1 MRKLLPFRTSSKIL
15 KKKKPKQIKEA
26 KAINKTGIEQ
36 KDLRTPNRKFN
47 ARTRE
52 ILRQKSDWTKDITGF
67 GSISKKAF
75 ENILIILKCFTR
87 VGRQQTSMLNI
98 LLCHFV

>member
-15 KKKKPKQIKEA
+15 KKKQKKIKEA
-26 KAINKTGIEQ
+26 KARNKTGIEQ

>member
-15 KKKKPKQIKEA
+15 KKKQKKIKEA

>member
-15 KKKKPKQIKEA
+15 KKKPKQNKEA
-26 KAINKTGIEQ
+26 KATNKTGIEQ

-52 ILRQKSDWTKDITGF
+52 ILRQKSDWTKDITCF

-87 VGRQQTSMLNI
+87 VGKQQTSMLNI
-98 LLCHFV
+98 LSCHFV

>member
-1 MRKLLPFRTSSKIL
+1 MRKLLPFRKSSKIL
-15 KKKKPKQIKEA
+15 KTKTKTKEA

-36 KDLRTPNRKFN
+36 KDLRTANRKFN

-75 ENILIILKCFTR
+75 EYILIILKCFTR
-87 VGRQQTSMLNI
+87 VGKQQTSMLNI

>member
-15 KKKKPKQIKEA
+15 KKKQKKIKEA

-36 KDLRTPNRKFN
+36 KDLPNRKFN